1 MKTVRIT
8 VDQAVYEYS
17 CYVWGLITDDKPE
30 EIVSALSEGKDLVAK
45 TDSKVQ
51 KNIALL
57 IRQANLFLPR
67 VRMEHDYG
75 YASENARWCN
85 SLLMKKRSLKS
96 NVVYYVDVVNNII
109 TKPYHD
115 EIARLRQ
122 IISVEQTL
130 QKDGKPLSSEQ
141 AAKVADVTAKI
152 NEQRKLLRCQP
163 RCTNQILA
171 ILLHEYIDTMSPEDA
186 DTIRSYESQ
195 VANRAKLLENV
206 LAKLEDKAIGMNS
219 EKRLELEAMRNKT
232 SDMIEK
238 LNKQCYEVR
247 AKYYA
252 KFRLEMPPQVIAQQ
266 LTKYVHTAWQAF
278 DVNINEIEVCLK
290 ISVPHKTAKDDNSE
304 KKSTRKQPTPAERAR
319 ALMLM
324 PYSIADGQLDSE
336 SQADITNDLQVL
348 DEWDQWAK
356 QHRERSYTP
365 EYRQAYEG
373 FRRRLKTI
381 PTKMEQTPQPATTA
395 SVQSVGSDEEFSKN
409 KSLLTMFINDTVAKL
424 LYPSDLKEPSNVGY
438 LEEFARRPDFNL
450 VFSILRNN
458 IGSCKKASHALQ
470 YIRNVVKDNQTD
482 WSIEPVKKS

>member
-30 EIVSALSEGKDLVAK
+30 EIVSTLSEGKDLVAK

-51 KNIALL
+51 KDIALL

-96 NVVYYVDVVNNII
+96 SVVYYVDEVNSII

-122 IISVEQTL
+122 IISVEQAL

-141 AAKVADVTAKI
+141 AAKVAEVTAKI

-195 VANRAKLLENV
+195 VANRAKLLEGV
-206 LAKLEDKAIGMNS
+206 LAKLEDNAVVMDS
-219 EKRLELEAMRNKT
+219 EKRLELETMRNKM
-232 SDMIEK
+232 SDLIEK
-238 LNKQCYEVR
+238 LNRQCYDVR

-252 KFRLEMPPQVIAQQ
+252 KFRLEMPPLVIAQQ
-266 LTKYVHTAWQAF
+266 LTKYAHTAWQAF
-278 DVNINEIEVCLK
+278 DINMKEVEVCLK
-290 ISVPHKTAKDDNSE
+290 FSVPHKDAKVGDAE
-304 KKSTRKQPTPAERAR
+304 KRARKQLSPAERGE

-324 PYSIADGQLDSE
+324 PYSIVDGQLDSE

-356 QHRERSYTP
+356 QHRERSFTP
-365 EYRQAYEG
+365 GYRQAYEG

-381 PTKMEQTPQPATTA
+381 PAKMKQTPQSSMTA
-395 SVQSVGSDEEFSKN
+395 SVQSVGSDEEFAKN
-409 KSLLTMFINDTVAKL
+409 KSILTMFINDTVAKL

-470 YIRNVVKDNQTD
+470 YIRNVVKDNQTY